1 MSMETT
7 ITGNIAEPQLKFTS
21 AGKAVLEVRVNATRR
36 TKNRETGEWADDGA
50 QLWVSAT
57 FWENEAEKLAEILH
71 KGSKVTVS
79 GGVVMEEYQ
88 KRDGGRG
95 QKLLIR
101 NPRFLGVLPKA
112 SNRPQEART
121 AANTPDP
128 YQTPTNDPWGAPGAG
143 GGFDMENSGTYGTER
158 APF

>member
-36 TKNRETGEWADDGA
+36 TKNRETGEWGDDGA

-57 FWENEAEKLAEILH
+57 FWETEAEKLAEVLH

-88 KRDGGRG
+88 KRDGNRG

-101 NPRFLGVLPKA
+101 SPRFLGVIPSA
-112 SNRPQEART
+112 SNRSQEART

-128 YQTPTNDPWGAPGAG
+128 YTQPTNDPWGAPGAG
-143 GGFDMENSGTYGTER
+143 G

>member
-7 ITGNIAEPQLKFTS
+7 ITGNIANPELRFTQQG
-21 AGKAVLEVRVNATRR
+21 AAVLELRINGTRR
-36 TKNRETGEWADDGA
+36 AKNKQTGEWADDGA

-57 FWENEAEKLAEILH
+57 FWENEAEKLAEVLH

-88 KRDGGRG
+88 KRDGNRG
-95 QKLLIR
+95 QKIVIR
-101 NPRFLGVLPKA
+101 NPRFLGVIPSA

-121 AANTPDP
+121 AANAPDP
-128 YQTPTNDPWGAPGAG
+128 YTQPTNDPWGAPGAG
-143 GGFDMENSGTYGTER
+143 G